1 MHRVVIPVELLALTT
16 ELNTKAIEIRA
27 TEEVVAYGF
36 NKQPYSNDGFL
47 ALPVDALGT
56 LRKLHD
62 YIVTRSCFKFRT
74 HSMFVRHIINGAT

>member
-56 LRKLHD
+56 LRKLRTRLYYD
-62 YIVTRSCFKFRT
+62 SLVFQVT
-74 HSMFVRHIINGAT
+74 HA